1 MTQNI
6 FVLGLDE
13 PGYAELATL
22 PDADQYSFHGILSL
36 EDLQSGVI
44 SFTDLLAQAQ
54 EQLDAFDG
62 PIDAIV
68 GYWDFPVSMMVP
80 ILCDRYGLPSKPLAS
95 VVRCE
100 HKYWSRIEQ
109 QKVID
114 EYPGFDLIDVHDPSA
129 KLPVHMTYP
138 AWLKPIKSFSSE
150 GAHRVDNESE
160 LQEAL
165 AEERDAPERI
175 GGAFDDVLE
184 MLDLPAEIADI
195 PGGAYMVEEAAQGQ
209 QYTLEGYS
217 WGDEVEIIGL
227 VDSFNYDNAPSFL
240 KYQYPSTLPEPVQQY
255 IHNVSRRIISAVG
268 LTNSTFN
275 IEYFWDASAER
286 LRLLEINSRHSQ
298 SHAQM
303 FHWVDGQPNHAV
315 MLDLALGREPQMPR
329 RHGKHAIA
337 AKWMLRHFQDGVV
350 RSVPTA
356 DEVKAIEQHYDNVDI
371 EVVVEEGARLS
382 DADTEDSYSFTL
394 AEIFVAGETEQQLRE
409 IYDACC
415 DALAIEIDDDVEGA

>member
-350 RSVPTA
+350 RSAPTA
-356 DEVKAIEQHYDNVDI
+356 DEVKAIEQRYDNVDI
-371 EVVVEEGARLS
+371 EVAVEEGARLS

-394 AEIFVAGETEQQLRE
+394 AEIFIAGETEQQLRE

-415 DALAIEIDDDVEGA
+415 DALTIEIDDDVEGA